1 MKKLFLVL
9 ALLIIGSFLIPQGA
23 FAACDPNTD
32 NSDWRGWCVDQFGQ
46 LTPKSITTS
55 SQQLSSQG
63 GYQVPVSAVTSA
75 NTSVSV
81 LAQQSG
87 TVFNDLGGVTSD
99 TLSGMGSK
107 FTLPR
112 AVVGLSYTLTV
123 GTKSTSTID
132 TVDTAD
138 TFMNSISGTG
148 SQMGDSLKSPGQA
161 GDSVQVVCTQA
172 GKWSITA
179 MRGSWTNG
187 GTS

>member
-1 MKKLFLVL
+1 MKKVFFL
-9 ALLIIGSFLIPQGA
+9 ALLGLILTTQGA
-23 FAACDPNTD
+23 FAVCDPNTD
-32 NSDWRGWCVDQFGQ
+32 QWNTRGWCFDQFGQ
-46 LTPKSITTS
+46 LTPKAITTS
-55 SQQLSSQG
+55 SQQLSAQG
-63 GYQVPVSAVTSA
+63 GYQVPVIA
-75 NTSVSV
+75 NTAANTPVTI

-87 TVFNDLGGVTSD
+87 TVFSDLGGVTSD

-112 AVVGLSYTLTV
+112 AVVGLNYTLTV
-123 GTKSTSTID
+123 STKSSSTID

-161 GDSVQVVCTQA
+161 GDSVQVVCVQA

-179 MRGSWTNG
+179 MRGSWTNNG
-187 GTS
+187 VN